1 MGENNQPLV
10 SVLTPVYNGG
20 EYLVECIESVLK
32 QTYGNWEY
40 IIVNNCSTDNTLE
53 IARYYATI
61 DSRIRVVNNDVFLN
75 QVQNLNNSL
84 RQISGDSS
92 YVKMVLADDWIFPDC
107 IQKMVGVA
115 ESDPEIGL
123 VSSYR
128 LVHNKVKSDGL
139 PYSRNIYDGREIGRL
154 YIINQRNHFG
164 SETSLLFRA
173 DLIRESDPFFKEDE
187 YHTDTSACLRFLTN
201 GKFGFVHQ
209 VLSYTR
215 RSNVELSATS
225 YSLKYDTYSL
235 SHLEFLIK
243 YGRYFLTEKEYR
255 AEQKKHIYR
264 HYRILIK
271 MVFSLSGPAVFKYHL
286 REIKKIGIS
295 HSLPGMLKAIG
306 METFALF
313 GNIDTLISSISVKLK
328 NRGTPETEGISK
340 RDENTVTGAAG
351 SSGCKS
357 VGEVKKHAKTEAELV
372 NTAF

>member
-32 QTYGNWEY
+32 QSYGNWEY

-53 IARYYATI
+53 IARYYETI

-92 YVKMVLADDWIFPDC
+92 YVKMVMADDWIFPDC

-164 SETSLLFRA
+164 SETSMLFRA
-173 DLIRESDPFFKEDE
+173 DLIWKYDPFFKEDE
-187 YHTDTSACLRFLTN
+187 YHTDTSACLRILTN

-225 YSLKYDTYSL
+225 FSLKYDTYSL

-255 AEQKKHIYR
+255 A
-264 HYRILIK
+264 
-271 MVFSLSGPAVFKYHL
+271 
-286 REIKKIGIS
+286 
-295 HSLPGMLKAIG
+295 
-306 METFALF
+306 
-313 GNIDTLISSISVKLK
+313 
-328 NRGTPETEGISK
+328 
-340 RDENTVTGAAG
+340 
-351 SSGCKS
+351 
-357 VGEVKKHAKTEAELV
+357 
-372 NTAF
+372 